1 MPSGTSTREAEILN
15 YLKNTPLPLPEG
27 DPNILMNAGFL
38 DKIRNFFISNEDSTE
53 MYVFVGEFAV
63 FLPTLYEVLAGE
75 IKSVPLPGGGYKN
88 SITAASVSLVIEE
101 MNNFLEGYGCRIST
115 EDNYQS
121 YLFECGVDGSSFSA
135 ESPLFANL
143 YAIAPIQESLRAS
156 IGAGVIKTAYLGTK
170 QAVQLYLGGSPLIR

>member
-1 MPSGTSTREAEILN
+1 M
-15 YLKNTPLPLPEG
+15 
-27 DPNILMNAGFL
+27 
-38 DKIRNFFISNEDSTE
+38 
-53 MYVFVGEFAV
+53 
-63 FLPTLYEVLAGE
+63 
-75 IKSVPLPGGGYKN
+75 
-88 SITAASVSLVIEE
+88 SLVIEE

>member
-27 DPNILMNAGFL
+27 DPNILLNAGFL

-53 MYVFVGEFAV
+53 MNDFVGEFAV

-75 IKSVPLPGGGYKN
+75 IKSVPLPDGGYKN

-115 EDNYQS
+115 EDN
-121 YLFECGVDGSSFSA
+121 
-135 ESPLFANL
+135 
-143 YAIAPIQESLRAS
+143 
-156 IGAGVIKTAYLGTK
+156 
-170 QAVQLYLGGSPLIR
+170 